1 VIALAA
7 LVAPPLE
14 ALRSRRRPVTI
25 VAGVL
30 VVVVTAVFAYEYRQA
45 RADLA
50 DTRTRLEAARAD
62 LADARTQVDRTQVRA
77 DLTRDTVDLI
87 QSETDFAVA
96 TRELVEAVIRET
108 TTEIAD
114 VDALQREIDL
124 QRMAVA
130 ADSSETQAC
139 FDGVARA
146 VDANGRGDSDAAVD
160 ALRDASGPCAGT
172 LALATGARFPYD
184 FADPFVLRAGD
195 SDAAVDALRDAS
207 GPCAGTLALAT
218 GARFPYD
225 FADPYVLR
233 AGDGRWYGY
242 STNAGAGDV
251 QVIRSTDLQTWE
263 LVGNGLAALPA
274 WASPGA
280 TWAPAVLARDGHY
293 VLYYT
298 AREASSHLQCI
309 SRAVAP
315 SPAGPFLDDS
325 TAPLVCQHEYGG
337 SIDPSPFVD
346 ADGRLS
352 LLWKSEGGGR
362 APTIWSQ
369 ELAPDGRSLA
379 FVPARPLV
387 TVDRA
392 FEYGVVEAPTL
403 LREGGRYFLLYAGG
417 DWSSRTY
424 SAAYAVCAGPAGP
437 CTKPADGRM
446 LRSGHKLAGPGGVEV
461 FRDAAGAPW
470 VAFHAYSEPNVGY
483 PSSRYFHV
491 ARLRVTGDG
500 LAVDVAT

>member
-195 SDAAVDALRDAS
+195 
-207 GPCAGTLALAT
+207 
-218 GARFPYD
+218 
-225 FADPYVLR
+225 
-233 AGDGRWYGY
+233 GRWYGY

-309 SRAVAP
+309 SRAVAS

-369 ELAPDGRSLA
+369 ALAPDGRSLA
-379 FVPARPLV
+379 FVPARPLI

-392 FEYGVVEAPTL
+392 FEHSVVEAPTL

-417 DWSSRTY
+417 DWSSRSY

-437 CTKPADGRM
+437 CTKPADGRV